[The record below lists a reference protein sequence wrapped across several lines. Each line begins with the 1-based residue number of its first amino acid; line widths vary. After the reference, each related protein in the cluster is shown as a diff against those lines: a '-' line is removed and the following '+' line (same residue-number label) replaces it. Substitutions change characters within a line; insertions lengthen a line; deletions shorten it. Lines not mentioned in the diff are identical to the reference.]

1 MTILE
6 FIEEYGKDIRPA
18 EEIFRQWA
26 LEEKIDDFL
35 GTQVMGGVIIADLW
49 KDGQLI
55 DSVPEEVRAGFEVLM
70 KEKADTI
77 HEIKALLLQNAKE
90 GEKNL
95 EGLLNKIQG
104 QIGENLFKE
113 SVKGATLAPKL
124 NQRGFDIRI
133 EKDGTYDYVQV
144 KVYRD
149 ENAAI
154 KNLKELQEDLANG
167 LIIDEETQYVV
178 KRIDFA
184 VNKDIYE
191 NVRQKAEELGFDGK
205 IRNLNATRD
214 EIRGYLEEA
223 VENAE
228 HPIEN
233 FFGELLGGVCK
244 GVALHAAINGFLIW
258 KGAKE
263 KEQALEDTIYSSVIS
278 GGGFAA
284 AAAAEGLLGRA
295 LINAGL
301 EGSAEFLTSTV
312 GGGIILAPIALYA
325 REILKRLGDRK
336 NVAERLSSG
345 NRKLH
350 GLIEEFA

>member
-124 NQRGFDIRI
+124 NQRR
-133 EKDGTYDYVQV
+133 
-144 KVYRD
+144 
-149 ENAAI
+149 
-154 KNLKELQEDLANG
+154 
-167 LIIDEETQYVV
+167 
-178 KRIDFA
+178 
-184 VNKDIYE
+184 
-191 NVRQKAEELGFDGK
+191 
-205 IRNLNATRD
+205 
-214 EIRGYLEEA
+214 
-223 VENAE
+223 
-228 HPIEN
+228 
-233 FFGELLGGVCK
+233 
-244 GVALHAAINGFLIW
+244 
-258 KGAKE
+258 
-263 KEQALEDTIYSSVIS
+263 
-278 GGGFAA
+278 
-284 AAAAEGLLGRA
+284 
-295 LINAGL
+295 
-301 EGSAEFLTSTV
+301 
-312 GGGIILAPIALYA
+312 LY
-325 REILKRLGDRK
+325 
-336 NVAERLSSG
+336 
-345 NRKLH
+345 
-350 GLIEEFA
+350 